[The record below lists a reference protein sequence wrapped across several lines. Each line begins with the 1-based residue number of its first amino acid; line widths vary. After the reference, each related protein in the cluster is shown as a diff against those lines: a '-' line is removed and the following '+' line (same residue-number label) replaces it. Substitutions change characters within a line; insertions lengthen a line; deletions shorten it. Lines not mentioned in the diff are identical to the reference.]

1 MTRARLCW
9 PWAHHGSYPRT
20 PCSLH
25 CHNPAHT
32 RTAGRTWGSTHHC
45 NHAQCSQQWAQ
56 SSVHRGPGTWRKVV
70 YGLCSTT
77 LLQCSLCVLTE
88 LPIGPACSFGSLS
101 HPPSPKSHRTEGRK
115 PHVLTK
121 IFPEKANGNGLSYQW
136 AKGANSTQNKTKQLS
151 LCSSLCP
158 QDRIS
163 ASSLRHI
170 VFAFTALAICLAAH
184 SKSQNPSVL
193 TTG

>member
-1 MTRARLCW
+1 MEVTPGPPAVFTATTLLTPGQQVGCGVPHTTATTHSARSSEPKALCTEDQV
-9 PWAHHGSYPRT
+9 HG
-20 PCSLH
+20 
-25 CHNPAHT
+25 
-32 RTAGRTWGSTHHC
+32 GRWD
-45 NHAQCSQQWAQ
+45 
-56 SSVHRGPGTWRKVV
+56 

-88 LPIGPACSFGSLS
+88 LPIGPACSFCSLS
-101 HPPSPKSHRTEGRK
+101 HPPSPKSHRTEGRE

-163 ASSLRHI
+163 ADSLHHI